1 MKKIF
6 SLVLVQ
12 IVCTF
17 TIAQVGVG
25 VSTPDASA
33 AFQVE
38 ALNQGFLAPRVAL
51 TSLTDVTTIPTPA
64 TGLLV
69 FCSGSAILSNGY
81 YVYNGTKWQP
91 FSQVTNNQDLGYVV
105 GWTSNVNAPDFLLP
119 LNGGTYAWADYPE
132 FLALHS
138 ATPSQYISDSNANTF
153 TLVNING
160 VGRFL
165 RGANSAGTIQAGSTA
180 MPVIALGT
188 SSTGDHLH
196 SIDPP
201 STGTSTTGNH
211 QHTLSFNND
220 DYNNAG
226 GGSTSLDNDGGG
238 SYNRYTSWSGDH
250 IHTLDIAAFTS
261 ASSGDHTHA
270 ITGGDV
276 ETRSINTSVVW
287 CIKVKSTSTSGNITI
302 VNQTGGL
309 TGATNGLTHS
319 GAKQYLGGTLTQNTT
334 IAESGFDLGFT
345 GGEVGIGTASPANKL
360 EVASG
365 TTGQSGIRITQV
377 VNSENL
383 GTNASGDLYSITPTY
398 ITQRVNAGVPVQL
411 GNLKVQFSTGGNRAL
426 QFATTS
432 GTIAVVGSDEA
443 VYGTGGAGWYHQ
455 YAINTTLGTSW
466 TQFTGYSF
474 PYQGN
479 LQRVMLTDVT
489 NGITYRISMI
499 VGNIY
504 NNNLIKIERLN

>member
-6 SLVLVQ
+6 SLMLVQ
-12 IVCTF
+12 IVCTL

-69 FCSGSAILSNGY
+69 FCSGSAVLSNGY

-119 LNGGTYAWADYPE
+119 LNGGTYSWSNFPE
-132 FLALHS
+132 FQDFHIAN
-138 ATPSQYISDSNANTF
+138 PSQYISSSTATTF
-153 TLVNING
+153 TLVNVNG
-160 VGRFL
+160 ANRFL
-165 RGANSAGTIQAGSTA
+165 RGGTISGVVQAGSTA
-180 MPVIALGT
+180 MPNSAWGT
-188 SSTGDHLH
+188 SSAGGHLH

-201 STGTSTTGNH
+201 STASNVTGNH
-211 QHTLSFNND
+211 QHNLSFHND
-220 DYNNAG
+220 DYNNWGGGNQSLDDDAG
-226 GGSTSLDNDGGG
+226 GWYARLTDWGGA
-238 SYNRYTSWSGDH
+238 H
-250 IHTLDIAAFTS
+250 AHTMDVAAFTS
-261 ASSGDHTHA
+261 ASSGDHTHV

-309 TGATNGLTHS
+309 TGATNGLAHS
-319 GAKQYLGGTLTQNTT
+319 GAKQSLGGTLTQNTT
-334 IAESGFDLGFT
+334 IAESAFDLGFT
-345 GGEVGIGTASPANKL
+345 GGEVGIGTANPANKL

-365 TTGQSGIRITQV
+365 TTGQSGIRTTQV
-377 VNSENL
+377 VNSDNL
-383 GTNASGDLYSITPTY
+383 GTNASGDLYSTTPTY

-411 GNLKVQFSTGGNRAL
+411 GNLKVQVSTGGSRSL
-426 QFATTS
+426 QFATVS
-432 GTIAVVGSDEA
+432 GSINVIGADEGVWGSG
-443 VYGTGGAGWYHQ
+443 GTGSYAQ